1 MREPLTLYGYI
12 KSLIEYEKHYYVL
25 LDEVRYILDFSEVL
39 NLLLQIE
46 NKDIYTTA
54 SNSKFLSLDI
64 ITEFSRKQ

>member
-1 MREPLTLYGYI
+1 MREPLMLYRYI

-46 NKDIYTTA
+46 NQDIYATE